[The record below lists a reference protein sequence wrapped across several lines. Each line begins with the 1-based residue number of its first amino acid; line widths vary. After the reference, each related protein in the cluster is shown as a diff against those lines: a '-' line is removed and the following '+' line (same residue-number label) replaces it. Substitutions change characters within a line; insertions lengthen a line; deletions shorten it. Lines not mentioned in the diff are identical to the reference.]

1 MLCTLR
7 SCPYH
12 SILSRKSKQKERL
25 KRQQFR
31 NSFAILSRSLP
42 KKQPACSTLFTSFP
56 AERSA
61 LHFHT
66 VHVIPRRKVGSLVPH
81 RSRHS
86 PPKDRLFISAPFASF
101 PAERSARLFRTVRV
115 IPRRKIGS
123 SFPQRSR
130 RKKKRSTLSD
140 TSLFGCPWQTRTVD
154 TAVNSRMLYRLS

>member
-42 KKQPACSTLFTSFP
+42 KKQPACSTLFTSFS

-86 PPKDRLFISAPFASF
+86 PPKDRLACSAPFASF
-101 PAERSARLFRTVRV
+101 PAERSALHFRNVR
-115 IPRRKIGS
+115 GA
-123 SFPQRSR
+123 
-130 RKKKRSTLSD
+130 KKRSTLSD
-140 TSLFGCPWQTRTVD
+140 TSLFVICERKGYTHQ
-154 TAVNSRMLYRLS
+154 SLYCLYNIKLHRKNQ